1 MDFTSFSHL
10 LADLSSPVS
19 LTSSPRPMP
28 THLPS
33 RPPAFLQEGIDAI
46 SDVIYHIET
55 YDVTTIRASTPMFL
69 MSRKIKAL
77 GVKMVLSG
85 EGSDEIFGGY
95 LYFHKAPDKAAL
107 HEETCQKV
115 RGGGGGMHTLHQSKG
130 MSLES
135 RIWQHSPCRCAS
147 RRVCWEMEVR
157 SGMHACACSFAS
169 CAHVLCR
176 LSSSILSTMS
186 CASSQS
192 ISPKILVSITA
203 RQIQDSIQ
211 SAWPGLPHHHP
222 SFLMLTSVP
231 PFIYL
236 SYPLAQGASPV
247 RLPARQQGHHGVGL
261 GGACALPGQGVP
273 GRGHEHRPRVE
284 DGEGPSLRGEGG
296 KGIFRRL

>member
-115 RGGGGGMHTLHQSKG
+115 RGGGGGAHAIRGEFQSVSRVGWGSIARKEGPVGACGGGMELRSGVHLCACSVACCTHVLYRLDWCILSIIRFEKSHQRGCSAVPGLDPVCLALNGPPSFLLADASICPTLHLFILPPS
-130 MSLES
+130 S
-135 RIWQHSPCRCAS
+135 RRFTSTTACAPTRPPWRGAW
-147 RRVCWEMEVR
+147 RRVCPSWTR
-157 SGMHACACSFAS
+157 SSW
-169 CAHVLCR
+169 
-176 LSSSILSTMS
+176 T
-186 CASSQS
+186 
-192 ISPKILVSITA
+192 
-203 RQIQDSIQ
+203 
-211 SAWPGLPHHHP
+211 WP
-222 SFLMLTSVP
+222 
-231 PFIYL
+231 
-236 SYPLAQGASPV
+236 
-247 RLPARQQGHHGVGL
+247 
-261 GGACALPGQGVP
+261 
-273 GRGHEHRPRVE
+273 
-284 DGEGPSLRGEGG
+284 
-296 KGIFRRL
+296 